1 MVAIFD
7 VNVSPFPSH
16 EFHVT
21 ITLYSIQSAEKR
33 LFCLEDIKCR
43 DANTLLYD
51 CMIFKL
57 SKYGHVHINTL
68 VHTYINKG
76 SLLYFFLDIGYYEL

>member
-21 ITLYSIQSAEKR
+21 ITLFSVQSAEER
-33 LFCLEDIKCR
+33 LFYLEDIKCK

-57 SKYGHVHINTL
+57 SKYGRVHVNTL
-68 VHTYINKG
+68 VHTYINEV
-76 SLLYFFLDIGYYEL
+76 SLLYFFP